1 MLWIFWCS
9 DLTIWEFQQN
19 WLAKQFY
26 SYLRTNSQWKTKTIT
41 KFAHKQ
47 FIDSLPD
54 NHQNETA
61 LVYKFQQFGEVSFH
75 FTCVYVTVN
84 NTSRSSVPFFTIRVS
99 QFKFNWLQKN
109 KYFLRLQ
116 TLGNTQNYY
125 WIDIRDTISKKD
137 GPLIWKSCTMYIIT
151 GRRNLYIFSPSLN
164 KTHAIYDCISEH
176 FLQFNF
182 SFIK

>member
-1 MLWIFWCS
+1 MKTLCCEFF
-9 DLTIWEFQQN
+9 DVVIWRFGSFSRIGR
-19 WLAKQFY
+19 LAKQFY

-84 NTSRSSVPFFTIRVS
+84 NTSRSSVPFFTIHVS

-125 WIDIRDTISKKD
+125 HIHNQQQLNLTLGTQLVKK
-137 GPLIWKSCTMYIIT
+137 T
-151 GRRNLYIFSPSLN
+151 GRWSGRAVLCTL
-164 KTHAIYDCISEH
+164 
-176 FLQFNF
+176 
-182 SFIK
+182 